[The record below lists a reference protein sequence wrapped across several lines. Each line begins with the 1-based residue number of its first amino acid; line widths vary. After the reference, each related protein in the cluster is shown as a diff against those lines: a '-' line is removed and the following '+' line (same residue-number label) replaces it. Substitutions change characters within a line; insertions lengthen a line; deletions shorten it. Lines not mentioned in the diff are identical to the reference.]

1 MVLII
6 LILVFLNCTRY
17 NGSVVFNFNI
27 FRSMHKE
34 LELYEILLLLDPNLI
49 DNEVNNKIEF
59 YQEFLMGK
67 GSKVMVQNQGR
78 KGLSYAIKKFEAAN
92 FIQIVFLGNGQLIN
106 LLNSTIRRDERVLR
120 HIVTKLNKTF

>member
-6 LILVFLNCTRY
+6 VILVFLNCTRY
-17 NGSVVFNFNI
+17 NGIVVFNFNI

-59 YQEFLMGK
+59 
-67 GSKVMVQNQGR
+67 
-78 KGLSYAIKKFEAAN
+78 
-92 FIQIVFLGNGQLIN
+92 
-106 LLNSTIRRDERVLR
+106 
-120 HIVTKLNKTF
+120 

>member
-1 MVLII
+1 M
-6 LILVFLNCTRY
+6 R
-17 NGSVVFNFNI
+17 
-27 FRSMHKE
+27 KE
-34 LELYEILLLLDPNLI
+34 LELYEILFLLHPNFTEKEI
-49 DNEVNNKIEF
+49 ADKIQF
-59 YQEFLMGK
+59 YQDFLTAK